1 MNKTYFKILIFCFLA
16 ACGFKI
22 VDQTQKGNFNIIDI
36 SSTGETR
43 INYKIK
49 NELLKNSN
57 KNNEKIKISLE
68 SKKTKSIKEKNK
80 KNEIKKYQLDVE
92 VLVQAYIVKTNDIK
106 KFTIVRSKDYN
117 VSSRNSSTLQNE
129 KDALERLS
137 GQISEDI
144 LEKLF
149 LELNDN

>member
-57 KNNEKIKISLE
+57 KNNEKIKS
-68 SKKTKSIKEKNK
+68 
-80 KNEIKKYQLDVE
+80 NEPLKG
-92 VLVQAYIVKTNDIK
+92 N
-106 KFTIVRSKDYN
+106 
-117 VSSRNSSTLQNE
+117 
-129 KDALERLS
+129 
-137 GQISEDI
+137 
-144 LEKLF
+144 
-149 LELNDN
+149 

>member
-16 ACGFKI
+16 ACGFTI

-68 SKKTKSIKEKNK
+68 SKKTKAIKEKNK

-92 VLVQAYIVKTNDIK
+92 VLVRAYKVKTNDIK

>member
-1 MNKTYFKILIFCFLA
+1 MNKTYFRILIFCFLS

-22 VDQTQKGNFNIIDI
+22 VDQTIKGNFDIVDI
-36 SSTGETR
+36 SSAGETR

-57 KNNEKIKISLE
+57 KNNEKIKISLK

-92 VLVQAYIVKTNDIK
+92 VLVQAYKVKTNDIK

>member
-68 SKKTKSIKEKNK
+68 SKKTKAIKEKNK

-92 VLVQAYIVKTNDIK
+92 VLVRAYKVKTNDIK